1 MTPSLSGSRGKC
13 HQQSLLEVS
22 PHLEGDSSPTLICG
36 KTSQY
41 LSSELKFSGESDWLV
56 RVSLARRSHRL
67 APRKHQN
74 QTKPPF
80 FNLDFSEM
88 QPCSSEHGLG
98 LHQTRLS
105 GRLRVPLLDLPCS
118 TIIHLPV
125 GYLVDVTIKML
136 GGGSELEEAESDDGV
151 GEVRQGERGSKCQQW
166 VEMEEEGLPEST
178 ARYER
183 KFSLFE
189 KHFLHDHDSDH
200 L

>member
-105 GRLRVPLLDLPCS
+105 GSLRVPLLDLPCS

-136 GGGSELEEAESDDGV
+136 GGGSELEEAESDGDDGV

-183 KFSLFE
+183 KFSLF
-189 KHFLHDHDSDH
+189 
-200 L
+200 

>member
-1 MTPSLSGSRGKC
+1 MTPSLPGSRGKC

-41 LSSELKFSGESDWLV
+41 LTSELKFSGESDWLV

-98 LHQTRLS
+98 LHQTRLRGS
-105 GRLRVPLLDLPCS
+105 LRVPLLDLPCS

-136 GGGSELEEAESDDGV
+136 GGRSELEEVERDGV

-183 KFSLFE
+183 KFSLF
-189 KHFLHDHDSDH
+189 
-200 L
+200 